1 MGAEKMKERVEFK
14 VSKVLGNSGV
24 IPVSK
29 ASPKVKGCLAYN
41 FRPPL
46 FEHHHSQQHNQ
57 SVTRRRKIVEQ

>member
-29 ASPKVKGCLAYN
+29 ASPKVKAVWHTIFARLCLN
-41 FRPPL
+41 TII
-46 FEHHHSQQHNQ
+46 HNNTTNQ
-57 SVTRRRKIVEQ
+57 